1 MASETTSLSNLP
13 NNTESD
19 SDLVNK
25 ILNQLDTSNE
35 VDTPP
40 SFEIEKPPDTPVSIS
55 IDKQQPVE
63 AAQLSEPVI
72 RTRVSEY
79 KPSPIQS
86 PENIS
91 NILKVMD
98 INYIYKAGKIS
109 LAISILF
116 FLFIQFTDSFTKIFR
131 KIPYIKATF
140 GDDFNVCGLNNTGK
154 ILQSICFGIV
164 YFFLKLFFP

>member
-25 ILNQLDTSNE
+25 ILNQLDTTNE
-35 VDTPP
+35 SDTPP
-40 SFEIEKPPDTPVSIS
+40 TFEIEKPPEKSVPVPIDTVPAVEINRPDPV
-55 IDKQQPVE
+55 
-63 AAQLSEPVI
+63 
-72 RTRVSEY
+72 TRPIISEY
-79 KPSPIQS
+79 KPEPIQS
-86 PENIS
+86 PQNIQ

-98 INYIYKAGKIS
+98 VNYIYKVGKIS

-116 FLFIQFTDSFTKIFR
+116 FLFIYFTDSFGKLFR
-131 KIPYIKATF
+131 KIPYIKPTF
-140 GDDFNVCGLNNTGK
+140 GDDFNIGSLNNTGK

>member
-25 ILNQLDTSNE
+25 ILNQLDTTNE
-35 VDTPP
+35 ADIPH
-40 SFEIEKPPDTPVSIS
+40 SFELEKPPDTPVSTPIN
-55 IDKQQPVE
+55 KLQPVE
-63 AAQLSEPVI
+63 VVQSSEPVI
-72 RTRVSEY
+72 SPRVSEY
-79 KPSPIQS
+79 KPLPIQS
-86 PENIS
+86 PENIQ
-91 NILKVMD
+91 NILKVLD

-116 FLFIQFTDSFTKIFR
+116 FLFIQFTGSFTKIFR
-131 KIPYIKATF
+131 KIPYINATF
-140 GDDFNVCGLNNTGK
+140 GDDFNVGGLNNTGK

-164 YFFLKLFFP
+164 YFFLKLLFP